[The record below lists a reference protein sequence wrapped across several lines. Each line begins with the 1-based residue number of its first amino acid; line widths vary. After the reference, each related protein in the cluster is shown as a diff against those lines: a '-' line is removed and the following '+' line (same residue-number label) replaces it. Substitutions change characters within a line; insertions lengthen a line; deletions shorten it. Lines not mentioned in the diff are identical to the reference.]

1 MLLKLIPSPLDA
13 FAANIVFKSEIDPV
27 KLLTVSASIFPV
39 VLLFKVVKADISV
52 TLVSLRVIASF
63 PKLLM
68 PSPVAADAVYAV
80 FKSVINPVKVV
91 TVSAFIVPV
100 VLPFKVFNTDAA
112 RVVSLRVMLSVPNPV
127 NVDV

>member
-27 KLLTVSASIFPV
+27 KLLTVSAFIFPV

-68 PSPVAADAVYAV
+68 PSPVAA
-80 FKSVINPVKVV
+80 
-91 TVSAFIVPV
+91 VSYTHLTLPTIAIV
-100 VLPFKVFNTDAA
+100 
-112 RVVSLRVMLSVPNPV
+112 
-127 NVDV
+127 

>member
-1 MLLKLIPSPLDA
+1 MLPFK
-13 FAANIVFKSEIDPV
+13 VFKAA
-27 KLLTVSASIFPV
+27 T
-39 VLLFKVVKADISV
+39 SV

-80 FKSVINPVKVV
+80 FKSVINPVRVV
-91 TVSAFIVPV
+91 TVLAFIFPV

-112 RVVSLRVMLSVPNPV
+112 RLLFVSPLIVMFSVPNPV